1 SGATAGS
8 TPKNSGG
15 ATPIIVKGRLST
27 RTGCPIAFGGP
38 PKRFWL
44 VAKLITATG
53 AAPGRSSSESIGRP
67 AAGDTAKPRKY
78 SPVTYSVLA
87 FVACPRM
94 ARVLLCPLKYPKSVE
109 KTGFLAKRLE
119 SAVWE
124 DAKDHVA
131 FV

>member
-15 ATPIIVKGRLST
+15 ATPITVKGMLST
-27 RTGCPIAFGGP
+27 RIDCPIAFDGP
-38 PKRFWL
+38 PRRFWL

-53 AAPGRSSSESIGRP
+53 AALGRSSSASSRRP
-67 AAGDTAKPRKY
+67 AAGDTARPRKY

-87 FVACPRM
+87 LMACPRM

-109 KTGFLAKRLE
+109 KAGFLAKRLE